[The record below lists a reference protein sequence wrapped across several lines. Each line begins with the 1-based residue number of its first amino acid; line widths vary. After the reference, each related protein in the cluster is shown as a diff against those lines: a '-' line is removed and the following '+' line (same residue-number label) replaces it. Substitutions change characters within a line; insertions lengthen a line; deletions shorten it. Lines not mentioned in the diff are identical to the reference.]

1 MLRASIL
8 TAVFAMTF
16 FVLSPVLA
24 QQAAPPPQEVPDIEV
39 DDQELTAI
47 AKAYVN
53 VQNITETFKDRVNG
67 AEDAEAAKAL
77 QQEYT
82 QVANAAIADEGVEI
96 ERYDLVIQVASVDD
110 QLRERLLGEIQDIL
124 SEQGGPGDS

>member
-1 MLRASIL
+1 
-8 TAVFAMTF
+8 MTF
-16 FVLSPVLA
+16 FMLSPVLA

-47 AKAYVN
+47 AKAYVS
-53 VQNITETFKDRVNG
+53 VQNITEEFKDRVNG

-96 ERYDLVIQVASVDD
+96 ERYDTVIQVATVDEE
-110 QLRERLLGEIQDIL
+110 LRQRLLSEIQDIL
-124 SEQGGPGDS
+124 TEQGTGGDS

>member
-1 MLRASIL
+1 
-8 TAVFAMTF
+8 MTF
-16 FVLSPVLA
+16 FMLSPVLA
-24 QQAAPPPQEVPDIEV
+24 QQAAPPPQEVPEIEV

-53 VQNITETFKDRVNG
+53 VQNITSSFKERVNS

-77 QQEYT
+77 QQEYM

-96 ERYDLVIQVASVDD
+96 ERYDIVIQVASVDD
-110 QLRERLLGEIQDIL
+110 ELRERLLGEIQDIL
-124 SEQGGPGDS
+124 GEQGVPGDS